1 MNVYVI
7 QQSLKSVLV
16 ITFLPIH
23 PLLAIILYTKYIND
37 NMLPQICGMTLSL
50 MQQRATKGPQCLSKL
65 PPPLPSLPP
74 SSSLPSPNL
83 ILTQISGQCIQDL
96 IAEQSF
102 LLLPVEVSFTFCLVP
117 CRGARAAAVED
128 QAHLVIELRMV
139 LHYSQCSFLHDLELL
154 L

>member
-102 LLLPVEVSFTFCLVP
+102 LPNSFLLLPVEVSFTPCLVP

-139 LHYSQCSFLHDLELL
+139 LHYS
-154 L
+154 